1 MKAFFF
7 TRHLREKL
15 LLVTLL
21 ALGAAIWLTGIAR
34 RSRTFWREWRA
45 TATVLTTQQQW
56 LDNRAGIEASAARAI
71 AHLDPARTFSS
82 PRLLGELST
91 IADQIG
97 VRSNTSSEILGTERT
112 SQFAVNTVQFA
123 IRNADLAS
131 VLSFYDEIDRRAP
144 YLGIE
149 QFSLTVSPGNPALL
163 NVMLR
168 VSSVEIVR

>member
-1 MKAFFF
+1 MKGFFF

-15 LLVTLL
+15 LLVALL
-21 ALGAAIWLTGIAR
+21 ALGAATWLTGLAR
-34 RSRTFWREWRA
+34 RGRTFWMEWRA
-45 TATVLTTQQQW
+45 TSIVLATQQQW
-56 LDNRAGIEASAARAI
+56 LDNRASIEAAAAKAI
-71 AHLDPARTFSS
+71 EHLDPARTFSS
-82 PRLLGELST
+82 PRLLGELSM

-112 SQFAVNTVQFA
+112 SQFAVNTVQFSL
-123 IRNADLAS
+123 RNTDWESLKRFYLE
-131 VLSFYDEIDRRAP
+131 LSRRSP

-168 VSSVEIVR
+168 VSSIEIMR